1 MIVNRWYVK
10 VKHYRGG
17 ESVIGVEYEE
27 ERAQAMADN
36 WMEQHQS
43 NNAYIELHDPEKVFH
58 ISGELMEIM
67 IDKIMD
73 EME

>member
-1 MIVNRWYVK
+1 MIDRWYVK

-17 ESVIGVEYEE
+17 ESVIGVEYSE

-43 NNAYIELHDPEKVFH
+43 SNAYIEIHDPEKVFNP
-58 ISGELMEIM
+58 SAEVFQVMLDKVFDDME
-67 IDKIMD
+67 
-73 EME
+73 